1 MGSLSSEVTST
12 FFDRSAGTNLV
23 SKSDDLKLLKSYKFK
38 KLNDELSRNLEFQ
51 NKRKLEENCSSSA
64 SDRQENLKKFV
75 TSAHGFSLKEKSR
88 KKTETFSSFEE
99 WVGRVEEIS
108 QSGKQ
113 FQAILQSKGNCEE
126 VANFSFDD
134 VSEDD
139 FELLK
144 LGAVFYWNVGQVKD
158 ESGRISNVS
167 TVRFR
172 RLQHWKRNYLEERFV
187 AAKAKYNDWL

>member
-1 MGSLSSEVTST
+1 MGNLSSEITSPLAN
-12 FFDRSAGTNLV
+12 RSAGTNFV
-23 SKSDDLKLLKSYKFK
+23 SLSDDLKLLKSHKFK
-38 KLNDELSRNLEFQ
+38 KLNDELSRNPEFQ

-64 SDRQENLKKFV
+64 SDRQANLKKFV
-75 TSAHGFSLKEKSR
+75 TSAHGYFLKEKSS
-88 KKTETFSSFEE
+88 KKTETFSSFEA

-108 QSGKQ
+108 HSSRQ
-113 FQAILQSKGNCEE
+113 FQAILQSNDNYEE
-126 VANFSFDD
+126 VATFSFDD

-139 FELLK
+139 VELLK